1 MAEHNA
7 EYLKFKVVNN
17 AGDAKEENRD
27 FRILT
32 IDKIH
37 RWIEKKGYDSAVNIE
52 LKKML
57 SKYPHNAFA
66 AFGKNFEKHLGEAR
80 RLAAKNRPMFVGEL
94 GDENYR
100 RVENVGEEPVAPRP
114 TGKVNSL
121 PKASTAPN
129 DFDEEFDDVNLSS
142 AKSGEMPKPSVAETK
157 IPMAIREPEAAD
169 KAPKNSSQAQDG
181 DIPYGIRDLDSL

>member
-121 PKASTAPN
+121 PKASRIPP
-129 DFDEEFDDVNLSS
+129 SS
-142 AKSGEMPKPSVAETK
+142 W
-157 IPMAIREPEAAD
+157 R
-169 KAPKNSSQAQDG
+169 
-181 DIPYGIRDLDSL
+181 